1 MTDFIAAQ
9 PPHHPPTQS
18 SPVPVGEARPSCLRH
33 RALFHLAPPRPAAA
47 QPAWFLSTRPEDQP
61 ACLPACPP
69 ASRPISNFSEPAARH
84 HPPSQPSCVTKS
96 SPRLSPTPKTT
107 RRPHLQQIGNFSS
120 SPDISVPHPPP
131 SRTVPPVGLQQET
144 LAVRPVEREHCGTK
158 QARRRRRAPSAAPLN
173 PASCSSLSD
182 RPSTTTDTTARLGS
196 ARLHLELGSL
206 APCTGTHAPHAGYA
220 FCRISFAAWP
230 STVCCALDSNSGRT
244 LFQPRDLSSLPPDF
258 PEQKSSREGAAPVAR
273 HVDHTAAQKLYPSW
287 YVVSPS
293 ACLPDGSPAHLP
305 GPLASD
311 LILASEPPMTA

>member
-18 SPVPVGEARPSCLRH
+18 SSCGSL
-33 RALFHLAPPRPAAA
+33 
-47 QPAWFLSTRPEDQP
+47 P
-61 ACLPACPP
+61 ACLPARQPAAQFPISLSPP
-69 ASRPISNFSEPAARH
+69 PVTTRRLASRLASQNPRRASRPPQN
-84 HPPSQPSCVTKS
+84 HP
-96 SPRLSPTPKTT
+96 
-107 RRPHLQQIGNFSS
+107 SS
-120 SPDISVPHPPP
+120 SPSANRQFFLFARHQRPASSPVSNRAPRRSAARNIGRPSRRPRTLWNEASPPP
-131 SRTVPPVGLQQET
+131 PRSISSTIKPRILLLALRPALRHSIPPL
-144 LAVRPVEREHCGTK
+144 
-158 QARRRRRAPSAAPLN
+158 
-173 PASCSSLSD
+173 PACF
-182 RPSTTTDTTARLGS
+182 TTTDTTARLGS

-244 LFQPRDLSSLPPDF
+244 LFQPRDLSSLRPDF

-287 YVVSPS
+287 YVVSPG